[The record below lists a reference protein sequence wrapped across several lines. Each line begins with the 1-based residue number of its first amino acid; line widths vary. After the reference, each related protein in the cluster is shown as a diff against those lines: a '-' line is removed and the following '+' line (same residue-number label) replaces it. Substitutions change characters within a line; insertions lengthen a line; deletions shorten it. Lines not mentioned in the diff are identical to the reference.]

1 MLAMPSDSTS
11 SSKRLRYQEV
21 SAEARR
27 ILSLEGESHRFE
39 FKETAEVVDARV
51 LTAAANAV
59 LVEEIA
65 EGFVTILVGVKEVA
79 DEQPGVVRGE
89 VVGLVKMNDERARRA
104 SIEKARQKIQ
114 SRASETLPVPVG
126 LRIIEE
132 GVDTSAPFLRIEVR
146 PTRAPHYTRDGL
158 RVTKSGASTR
168 AITDEELIDVYLVRE
183 AEAFRQRFTEIAA
196 GLIGTV
202 ETLRG
207 HVEATSKAIVSAL
220 KDVEDS
226 AGYAAVE
233 ASEAAST
240 LRDIEMELRDRPT
253 SGQVI
258 DWLEHGDR
266 IIAAKLS
273 RVVAHLTRRINSLRV
288 KPTKS
293 WPNRPTS

>member
-1 MLAMPSDSTS
+1 
-11 SSKRLRYQEV
+11 
-21 SAEARR
+21 
-27 ILSLEGESHRFE
+27 LSREGESHRFE
-39 FKETAEVVDARV
+39 FKETAEAVDPRV

-65 EGFVTILVGVKEVA
+65 EGLVTILVGVKEVA
-79 DEQPGVVRGE
+79 DEQTGVVRGE

-104 SIEKARQKIQ
+104 SLEKARQKIQ

-132 GVDTSAPFLRIEVR
+132 GVDTPAPFLRIEVR

-158 RVTKSGASTR
+158 RVTRSGASTR
-168 AITDEELIDVYLVRE
+168 AITDEELIAFYLVRE
-183 AEAFRQRFTEIAA
+183 AESFRERFTDIAA
-196 GLIGTV
+196 GLTGTV

-207 HVEATSKAIVSAL
+207 HVEAASEAIVSAL
-220 KDVEDS
+220 KEVEDS

-233 ASEAAST
+233 ASEAASS

-253 SGQVI
+253 SDQVI
-258 DWLEHGDR
+258 GWLEHGDR

-273 RVVAHLTRRINSLRV
+273 RVVAHLTRRINSQRV

-293 WPNRPTS
+293 WLKKATS